1 MHSNRAGVSALLN
14 FYHFFR
20 RPIWGNATVSPYP
33 LVLIVAGGMPFPQNA
48 VPPDILL
55 GERRSPAFP
64 LHYTTAEDCSKTV
77 VAVMTQ
83 NRQTETCKLKIC
95 HLKLGNI
102 YSVNHQTL
110 NFKGVCWL

>member
-1 MHSNRAGVSALLN
+1 MHSNRAGLSALLN
-14 FYHFFR
+14 FCHFFR
-20 RPIWGNATVSPYP
+20 RPIWGTLLYHRSP
-33 LVLIVAGGMPFPQNA
+33 LVLIEAGGTPFPQTFCWG
-48 VPPDILL
+48 L
-55 GERRSPAFP
+55 GERHSPAFP

-95 HLKLGNI
+95 HSKLGNI